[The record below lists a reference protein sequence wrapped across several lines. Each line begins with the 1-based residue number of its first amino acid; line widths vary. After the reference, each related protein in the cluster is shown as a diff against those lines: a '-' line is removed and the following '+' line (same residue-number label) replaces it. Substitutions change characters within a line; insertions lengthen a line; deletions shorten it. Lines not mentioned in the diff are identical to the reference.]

1 MEMTIVMK
9 AGIIVLGIVMII
21 AGFWFHSIKK
31 LTVNFAVCWAE
42 LGVLLILAGAIA
54 PMWIWSRMFGAWQ
67 GIPFLCLGII
77 LLIGGFSGSLVL
89 SQLITKNR
97 ELAMQVAL
105 LIAER
110 EQTELEL
117 EEASEQHEKTAVGY

>member
-9 AGIIVLGIVMII
+9 TGIIVFGIVMILS
-21 AGFWFHSIKK
+21 GFWFHSIKK
-31 LTVNFAVCWAE
+31 LTVNFAVCWTG
-42 LGVLLILAGAIA
+42 LGTLLILAGAIV
-54 PMWIWSRMFGAWQ
+54 PMWIWNRMFGAWQ

-77 LLIGGFSGSLVL
+77 LLVGGFSGSMIL

-97 ELAMQVAL
+97 ELAMQIAL

-117 EEASEQHEKTAVGY
+117 EEASEQHEKNAVGY